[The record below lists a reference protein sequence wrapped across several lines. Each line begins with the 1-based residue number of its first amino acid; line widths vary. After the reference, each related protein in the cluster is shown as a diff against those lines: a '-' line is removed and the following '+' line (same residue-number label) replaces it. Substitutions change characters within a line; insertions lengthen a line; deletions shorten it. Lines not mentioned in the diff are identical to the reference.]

1 MRKGLFNAVTY
12 ELEPSRFGSVFRK
25 TNLTGRDLSVA
36 YRGEFAWRP
45 DEARWM
51 RIVGLSGLVLG
62 VWVLGF
68 FFGRV
73 SAWLVPVASSQTVLV
88 ERIHLRPLA
97 IPGDAPPSKMSEAP
111 APAPMLRAGT
121 ITLATDL
128 ADGGQAPAK
137 DQIVRPGAEPP
148 RLKAMPAANRRDAQP
163 DGRRTYAGGDF
174 DDDALRACERRF
186 VSFRRSD
193 GTYQP
198 FNRATRERCP
208 FLR

>member
-1 MRKGLFNAVTY
+1 VTY
-12 ELEPSRFGSVFRK
+12 ELEPSRFWSVLPK
-25 TNLTGRDLSVA
+25 NHLTGREFSVA

-45 DEARWM
+45 DEARWI
-51 RIVGLSGLVLG
+51 RVAGLSGLVLG
-62 VWVLGF
+62 VWALGF

-73 SAWLVPVASSQTVLV
+73 SAWLVPVASSQTVMV
-88 ERIHLRPLA
+88 ERIHVRPLA
-97 IPGDAPPSKMSEAP
+97 IPSDAPPSKMSEAP
-111 APAPMLRAGT
+111 APPPMLRAGT
-121 ITLATDL
+121 ITLASDL
-128 ADGGQAPAK
+128 ADGGQAPGK
-137 DQIVRPGAEPP
+137 EQIARPGAEPQ
-148 RLKAMPAANRRDAQP
+148 RLKALPVAGSRRDALL